1 MRDGEFALSSR
12 EPPSSER
19 AVKLNVT
26 DWKTA
31 WFDAHIADRF
41 FQEMAK
47 VDKGALKNLATSAQW
62 MEQIMIDVG
71 QLAQAMI
78 QLESDGAPEPQIRNA
93 CDKALRLSALTLQLM
108 TTLAGVD
115 RDHLRSGSSSYS
127 GSPSSDISHVAPLHP
142 APPQTGPLQDAPPP
156 GPSIATPAESAQHH
170 AVGAAQGLPPLWG
183 QASHFPLPGSKP
195 AETAESPEATGPPDG
210 SDTRSAEEADTGV
223 AQADSSTHVAPPAL
237 TISSLMQISGRK
249 SIQSEST
256 IRETIRSLSQQG
268 LSRAEI
274 EMVTGEPRDIVEA
287 VLEHERGGSPNVAS
301 EGSGA

>member
-1 MRDGEFALSSR
+1 M
-12 EPPSSER
+12 
-19 AVKLNVT
+19 KLNVT

-41 FQEMAK
+41 FHEMAK

-115 RDHLRSGSSSYS
+115 RDHLRSGSSLYS
-127 GSPSSDISHVAPLHP
+127 GSPSSDFTHVAPVHP
-142 APPQTGPLQDAPPP
+142 SLPQTGPLQDAPPP

-170 AVGAAQGLPPLWG
+170 AVGPAHGLPPLWG

-195 AETAESPEATGPPDG
+195 AETAESPEATEPPDG

-223 AQADSSTHVAPPAL
+223 AQADSSTQVAPPAL
-237 TISSLMQISGRK
+237 TISSLLQISGRK

-256 IRETIRSLSQQG
+256 MRETIRSLSQQG

-274 EMVTGEPRDIVEA
+274 EMVTGEPRHIVEA
-287 VLEHERGGSPNVAS
+287 VLDHERGGSPNVAS